1 MIVACELL
9 VSWSRELC
17 AYCTFV
23 CLASVPHGL
32 LLDRHAGECGCAWSR
47 CQSGFWHPNASQ
59 DIFQSCFRSES
70 DLDKYLMSMLL
81 KLDPPVATQDTWS
94 FSSSVRGLATPAHGL
109 CGCFWCSY
117 QSFCPAWAAA
127 AFSYPCYA
135 RGAKDDWSW
144 SRSSHQK
151 SLGKNYPGVH
161 LHSAVLPSLAYLQAV
176 QQQCQSKAWV
186 CFLSG
191 TVRWKIFFSSWIV

>member
-47 CQSGFWHPNASQ
+47 CQSGFWHLCKPGHFPKLLPFWIGFGQVLDVYAAQ
-59 DIFQSCFRSES
+59 IRSS
-70 DLDKYLMSMLL
+70 SG
-81 KLDPPVATQDTWS
+81 DTGHME

-151 SLGKNYPGVH
+151 VWAKIIQGCISILLCCHPWHICKQFNSNANPKLGSVSFWNGQVKD
-161 LHSAVLPSLAYLQAV
+161 
-176 QQQCQSKAWV
+176 
-186 CFLSG
+186 FL
-191 TVRWKIFFSSWIV
+191 